1 MSITQSVVFRFSSP
15 GVSLVR
21 GTLVLLL
28 LSGLVTAESTIT
40 GGPNCH
46 RIIPAGTDAHI
57 HLKNYMGSVEIRNG
71 DKDKISVT
79 ADVPD
84 DCVRIDKG
92 GNMIGINAVK
102 EKGLRPINFVISIP
116 QSSAVTVTCINC

>member
-28 LSGLVTAESTIT
+28 LSGLVTAESTVT

-46 RIIPAGTDAHI
+46 RIVPAGTDAHI
-57 HLKNYMGSVEIRNG
+57 HLKNFLGSVEVRNG
-71 DKDKISVT
+71 DKDKILVM

-84 DCVRIDKG
+84 DYIRIDKG
-92 GNMIGINAVK
+92 GNMVGIDPVK
-102 EKGLRPINFVISIP
+102 EK
-116 QSSAVTVTCINC
+116 